1 MRDSV
6 QLTGIV
12 IRSAPVGEFDKRL
25 VILTKERG
33 KIVAF
38 AKGARRPGN
47 ALMAP
52 SRPFSFGVFQM
63 FESRDSYRLFAAEIT
78 NYFQDLTLDIEKSCY
93 GQYFL
98 EFVDYYSRENIDGTE
113 MLQLLY
119 LTLKALINQ
128 KIPNQLIQR
137 IFELR
142 VMVVN
147 GEYTQHPPMEVSVS
161 ANYTWEYVIG
171 SQISSLYTFILKDDV
186 FHEFKRCVDRNKAK
200 FIDREFHS
208 LEILESLG

>member
-6 QLTGIV
+6 QIKGMV
-12 IRSAPVGEFDKRL
+12 IRSTPVGEYDKRL
-25 VILTKERG
+25 VLLTKERG
-33 KIVAF
+33 RIVAF

-52 SRPFSFGVFQM
+52 SRPFSFGSFQL
-63 FESRDSYRLFAAEIT
+63 FENRDSYRLVAAEIT
-78 NYFQDLTLDIEKSCY
+78 NYFQDLTADIEKACY

-98 EFVDYYSRENIDGTE
+98 EFTDYYVRENIDGTE

-119 LTLKALINQ
+119 QTLRALLNAA
-128 KIPNQLIQR
+128 IPNPLIQR
-137 IFELR
+137 VFELR
-142 VMVVN
+142 SMVIN
-147 GEYTQHPPMEVSVS
+147 GEYTLHPPMEVSVS

-171 SQISSLYTFILKDDV
+171 SPISSLYTFVVKDDV
-186 FHEFKRCVDRNKAK
+186 FHEFKRCVERNKAR